1 MSLLQEKEKEKPS
14 IDFELKDV
22 CDDDTNVD
30 SYSIINANV
39 SQDILSVHSS
49 FWLRE
54 ALDYRDYWDNQ
65 DDQDYS
71 IFQQYLDY
79 QVWFTVAFQ
88 QRVVAA
94 KVESC
99 KYLLIS
105 YLELLDGGIENIY
118 ICSRQCTCW
127 PVARSAGDCTI
138 STSAVQPKRK
148 LKPVIAKVSNLSQPN
163 DELSCSLSQIVL

>member
-1 MSLLQEKEKEKPS
+1 MLFSELDTGFHFNVLQEKEKEKPS

-88 QRVVAA
+88 QRVAA
-94 KVESC
+94 KVESG
-99 KYLLIS
+99 KSSRYLIWR
-105 YLELLDGGIENIY
+105 Y
-118 ICSRQCTCW
+118 
-127 PVARSAGDCTI
+127 
-138 STSAVQPKRK
+138 
-148 LKPVIAKVSNLSQPN
+148 
-163 DELSCSLSQIVL
+163 

>member
-88 QRVVAA
+88 QRVAA

-105 YLELLDGGIENIY
+105 YLELLDGGIE
-118 ICSRQCTCW
+118 S
-127 PVARSAGDCTI
+127 
-138 STSAVQPKRK
+138 
-148 LKPVIAKVSNLSQPN
+148 
-163 DELSCSLSQIVL
+163 

>member
-1 MSLLQEKEKEKPS
+1 MGNFICCAKKEKEKEKPN

-30 SYSIINANV
+30 AYSIINANV

-79 QVWFTVAFQ
+79 QATTVTRGAEE
-88 QRVVAA
+88 
-94 KVESC
+94 K
-99 KYLLIS
+99 
-105 YLELLDGGIENIY
+105 LEKTPL
-118 ICSRQCTCW
+118 
-127 PVARSAGDCTI
+127 
-138 STSAVQPKRK
+138 
-148 LKPVIAKVSNLSQPN
+148 
-163 DELSCSLSQIVL
+163 

>member
-118 ICSRQCTCW
+118 ICSRQCTCL
-127 PVARSAGDCTI
+127 PVADWCAGDCTI
-138 STSAVQPKRK
+138 STSAVQPNEKE
-148 LKPVIAKVSNLSQPN
+148 S
-163 DELSCSLSQIVL
+163 

>member
-118 ICSRQCTCW
+118 ICSRQCTGW
-127 PVARSAGDCTI
+127 PVADGAQVTVLSALLQCN
-138 STSAVQPKRK
+138 QMKK
-148 LKPVIAKVSNLSQPN
+148 KAKTCYCKSFK
-163 DELSCSLSQIVL
+163 SLTTE

>member
-1 MSLLQEKEKEKPS
+1 MSLLQEKEKEKS
-14 IDFELKDV
+14 NIDFELKDV

-30 SYSIINANV
+30 AYSIINANV

-49 FWLRE
+49 YWLRE

-94 KVESC
+94 KVESG
-99 KYLLIS
+99 KSSWYLIWR
-105 YLELLDGGIENIY
+105 Y
-118 ICSRQCTCW
+118 
-127 PVARSAGDCTI
+127 
-138 STSAVQPKRK
+138 
-148 LKPVIAKVSNLSQPN
+148 
-163 DELSCSLSQIVL
+163 

>member
-1 MSLLQEKEKEKPS
+1 MSLLQEKEKEKPN

-30 SYSIINANV
+30 AYSIINANV

-94 KVESC
+94 KVESG
-99 KYLLIS
+99 KYTLL
-105 YLELLDGGIENIY
+105 EELDGGIENIY
-118 ICSRQCTCW
+118 ICSRHCTGW
-127 PVARSAGDCTI
+127 PVARSSAGDCTI

-148 LKPVIAKVSNLSQPN
+148 LKPVIAKVSNLSQPK
-163 DELSCSLSQIVL
+163 DELSCYLSQIVS